1 MYVESYKKLVVW
13 QKAMTL
19 VSEVYIFTKQLPED
33 ERFNLISQMRRC
45 AISGSIR
52 ISSLAIDD
60 AIDSIVRI
68 TQSPN

>member
-45 AISGSIR
+45 AISVPSNIAEGYR
-52 ISSLAIDD
+52 RQGLGQY
-60 AIDSIVRI
+60 V
-68 TQSPN
+68 QF